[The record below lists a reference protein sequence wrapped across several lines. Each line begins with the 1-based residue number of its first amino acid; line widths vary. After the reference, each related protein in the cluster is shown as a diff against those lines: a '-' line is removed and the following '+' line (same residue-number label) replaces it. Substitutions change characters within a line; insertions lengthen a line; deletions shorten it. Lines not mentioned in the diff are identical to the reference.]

1 MDFLFRIRSRT
12 VLFLLI
18 LWAGLAS
25 AILFHYSVSARG
37 KYLDMGDKLAWKEGT
52 IPAPRGRIF
61 DKDGKALAWTEKY
74 FDLFLI
80 SAKNMNIQRE
90 NEILSELAGLLISE
104 PRKIDEETVLLKKNL
119 SPEEIVLLDMMVSK
133 YPELKIMPRNER
145 RYIDYSRVRTILGNV
160 RLEDGRMSG
169 NSGLEHKYDKAL
181 SGSEGF
187 YVVMLDKQGNWVR
200 GTWKLLRKP
209 RPGNDLILEKS
220 VEELKKEIQ

>member
-25 AILFHYSVSARG
+25 AMLFHYSVSARG

-52 IPAPRGRIF
+52 IPAPRGRIL

-74 FDLFLI
+74 FDLLLI
-80 SAKNMNIQRE
+80 STRNMNIQRE
-90 NEILSELAGLLISE
+90 NEILSELAGLLVSE

-119 SPEEIVLLDMMVSK
+119 SPEEIVLLDMVIGK
-133 YPELKIMPRNER
+133 YPELKIASRNER

-160 RLEDGRMSG
+160 KVEDGRLSG
-169 NSGLEHKYDKAL
+169 TCGLEHKYDKML

-187 YVVMLDKQGNWVR
+187 YVVMLDKQGGWVR

-209 RPGNDLILEKS
+209 RQGNDLILEKS
-220 VEELKKEIQ
+220 VEELKKENP